1 MKKDNL
7 MKGLLA
13 IAVAVAITGCS
24 RETDFFDQSAK
35 ERESA
40 DNFQNLVL
48 GGQQVDANQNWST
61 AKSHTLNVTSEIAE
75 GTLKVYT
82 VDPIGNFTA
91 PLYTTTIVK
100 GEKKSFNVACPND
113 VKRLYVAVYD
123 AQNYLRVEPVTVNG
137 DQLNVSFEAEE
148 NASAGARRAP
158 GSYYQNSYNFISAPD
173 PSIFA
178 SEVPAG
184 VAYLGDY
191 KDPWGGYQLYHF
203 PLPDNTCW
211 LDQAA
216 IANCGMSFTKPN
228 YTIYV
233 KGTVNCTS
241 DFYLAGGTK
250 FYLTRGSKLIL
261 PGGDYSFGQYNVQ
274 VIVAEGAEL
283 VCNGRLQFSQSVLYN
298 NGTVTANSLEAAV
311 TGKIYNSGKLK
322 INNTLSVE
330 NNNAE
335 IVNDGEIETVR
346 LDVNGSGHFLNGGKV
361 TVSEDA
367 TVNSNNNSWVNNGT
381 FHCKNFLYNGGGSW
395 NVINNCKLICDE
407 QFYLGIGQ
415 NQGEFKLDG
424 SIECKNF
431 FHGIGYVKMRG
442 NSIIKVAETLTCQA
456 DADGAYCGFYGP
468 ESADNG
474 YAVIQAKKITATN
487 LNQRRS
493 ITYRNYLIVA
503 TDDHWTQCDKSD
515 GNYPH
520 WDQGDNVKMAKSKD
534 NVGVTIE
541 PTDCNAG
548 LTGNAGGNAG
558 GNGGNAGGN
567 GGGIVI
573 EEPTMYYY
581 YAFEDFGTTDD
592 FDFNDVVVRV
602 SAPVNGVSSVE
613 IVAAGGTMET
623 YVTYGEGEN
632 PTRIGSEVHAAMGV
646 NSEKIMVNTT
656 NVDTNKFA
664 VLGTIQVAADA
675 DLTSLPLGIQVKGS
689 NDQTVKVV
697 RSVENIGRAPLV
709 IVVNGNELGKWYWA
723 TERTNITAA
732 YQNFGAW
739 GANAS
744 TNIDWY
750 KNAAQGMTVEY

>member
-1 MKKDNL
+1 M
-7 MKGLLA
+7 
-13 IAVAVAITGCS
+13 AVAVTIFGCS
-24 RETDFFDQSAK
+24 HENDYFDQSAK

-61 AKSHTLNVTSEIAE
+61 AKSHILNVTSEIAE

-82 VDPIGNFTA
+82 VDPIGNYTA
-91 PLYTTTIVK
+91 PLYTTTIAK

-148 NASAGARRAP
+148 NVSAARRRAP
-158 GSYYQNSYNFISAPD
+158 GSYYQNIHEFISAPD
-173 PSIFA
+173 ASTYA
-178 SEVPAG
+178 SEVPEG
-184 VAYLGDY
+184 VAYLGDFQ
-191 KDPWGGYQLYHF
+191 DPWGGYQLYHF
-203 PLPDNTCW
+203 QLPDKTCW

-216 IANCGMSFTKPN
+216 INKCGMNFTKPN
-228 YTIYV
+228 YTLYV
-233 KGTVNCTS
+233 KGTVNCSS
-241 DFYLAGGTK
+241 DFYLSSGSK
-250 FYLTRGSKLIL
+250 LYLTRGSRLVL
-261 PGGDYSFGQYNVQ
+261 PGEDYSFGQYNVQ

-283 VCNGRLQFSQSVLYN
+283 VCSGQLQFSQTVLYN
-298 NGTVTANSLEAAV
+298 NGTVTANNLEVAV
-311 TGKIYNSGKLK
+311 TGKVYNSGKLK

-330 NNNAE
+330 NNNSE
-335 IVNDGEIETVR
+335 IVNDGELEAVE
-346 LDVNGSGHFLNGGKV
+346 LNVNGSGHFLNGGKV
-361 TVSEDA
+361 TLSEDA
-367 TVNSNNNSWVNNGT
+367 SVNSNYNSWVNNGT

-415 NQGEFKLDG
+415 GQGEFKLDG

-431 FHGIGYVKMRG
+431 FHGIGYVKMTG

-503 TDDHWTQCDKSD
+503 TDDHWAQCDKSD

-534 NVGVTIE
+534 NVGITIE
-541 PTDCNAG
+541 PTDCNCG
-548 LTGNAGGNAG
+548 LTGNDGGNAG
-558 GNGGNAGGN
+558 GNGGNNGGNN

-573 EEPTMYYY
+573 DEPTMYYY
-581 YAFEDFGTTDD
+581 YAFEDLGTTDD

-602 SAPVNGVSSVE
+602 SAPVNGASSVE

-656 NVDTNKFA
+656 TVDTNKFA

-675 DLTSLPLGIQVKGS
+675 DLTNLPLGIQVQG
-689 NDQTVKVV
+689 NNGQTIKVT

-709 IVVNGNELGKWYWA
+709 IVVNGNEQGKWFWA

-732 YQNFGAW
+732 YQSFGAW

-744 TNIDWY
+744 INTDWY